1 MARVYVASSW
11 RNPYQ
16 PEVVAQLREA
26 GHEVYDF
33 RDPNENPGGF
43 HWADV
48 DARWQEWTVR
58 EYIGHLDHPVAEKGF
73 QADSRAMEWADAC
86 VLVLPCGRSAH
97 TEAGWFAGK
106 GVKTIVYIPEK
117 QEPELM
123 YKLFDAV
130 VDSIDG
136 ILQQL
141 PTEWPNAMPSD
152 AAVWLAYQD
161 ICDGMP
167 KFQALI
173 LNNLT
178 EEYYNE
184 NVNRIVNQH
193 LPA

>member
-16 PEVVAQLREA
+16 PEVIARLREA
-26 GHEVYDF
+26 GQEVYDF
-33 RDPNENPGGF
+33 RDPKDNPGGF

-48 DARWQEWTVR
+48 DARWQEWTAR
-58 EYIGHLDHPVAEKGF
+58 EYIEQLWHPVAEKGF
-73 QADSRAMEWADAC
+73 QADFRAMEWADAC
-86 VLVLPCGRSAH
+86 VLVRPCGRSAH

-141 PTEWPNAMPSD
+141 PTEWPNALPSD
-152 AAVWLAYQD
+152 NAVWLAYQD

-167 KFQALI
+167 KFQALL

-184 NVNRIVNQH
+184 NVDRIVNQH
-193 LPA
+193 LQA

>member
-1 MARVYVASSW
+1 MAKVYVASSW

-16 PEVVAQLREA
+16 PEVVARLREA

-33 RDPNENPGGF
+33 RNPQENPGGF

-58 EYIGHLDHPVAEKGF
+58 EYIDHLDHPVAEKGF
-73 QADSRAMEWADAC
+73 QADFRAMEWADAC

-106 GVKTIVYIPEK
+106 GIKTLVYIPEK

-123 YKLFDAV
+123 YRLFDTV

-136 ILQQL
+136 ILQHL
-141 PTEWPNAMPSD
+141 PAAMLDTGTSD
-152 AAVWLAYQD
+152 EAVWRAYQD

-167 KFQALI
+167 GFQALL

-184 NVNRIVNQH
+184 HIDRVIKNH
-193 LPA
+193 LT

>member
-16 PEVVAQLREA
+16 PEVVARLREA

-33 RDPNENPGGF
+33 RDPKDNPGGF

-48 DARWQEWTVR
+48 DARWQEWTAR
-58 EYIGHLDHPVAEKGF
+58 EYIEQLWHPVAEKGF
-73 QADSRAMEWADAC
+73 QADFRAMEWADAC

-141 PTEWPNAMPSD
+141 PTEWPNALPSD
-152 AAVWLAYQD
+152 NAVWLAYQD

-184 NVNRIVNQH
+184 NVDRIVNQH
-193 LPA
+193 LQA

>member
-16 PEVVAQLREA
+16 PEVVTRLREA

>member
-16 PEVVAQLREA
+16 PEVIARLREA

-33 RDPNENPGGF
+33 RDPKDNPGGF

-48 DARWQEWTVR
+48 DARWQEWTAR
-58 EYIGHLDHPVAEKGF
+58 EYIEQLWHPVAEKGF
-73 QADSRAMEWADAC
+73 QADFRAMEWADAC

-141 PTEWPNAMPSD
+141 PTEWPNALPSD
-152 AAVWLAYQD
+152 NAVWLAYQD

-184 NVNRIVNQH
+184 NVDRIVNQH
-193 LPA
+193 LQA